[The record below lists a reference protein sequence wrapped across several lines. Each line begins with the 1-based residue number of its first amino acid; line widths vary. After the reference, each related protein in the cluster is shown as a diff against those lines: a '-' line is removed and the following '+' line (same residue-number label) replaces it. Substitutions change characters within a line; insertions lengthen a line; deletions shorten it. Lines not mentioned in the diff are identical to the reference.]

1 MNSPKDPKKQKTQNT
16 GTPEPGPHSTVPL
29 RGKEL
34 FRDITAMN
42 QGLRRDVFTTESLPV
57 SILGK
62 RLATI
67 DLTAS
72 LHPNTHVNKDG
83 KVWTQGML
91 DRGAGVT
98 SYFDNMGSPMLL
110 PKNLSLDRATLE
122 GRAIKTLANE
132 DYLPQ
137 SKVSSSTQEEH
148 KYAGGIAIASLLEDV
163 TAKRGL
169 NFDNVGSALR
179 AEMMA
184 AKWGM
189 QSARLKDEKT
199 PDSVPYAQDQLGKFP
214 QLGNLRM
221 GKEAL
226 GRGASDLW
234 DKLQGGGEAANSV
247 LALHLGTE
255 DGKGSIHQAHLAAYD
270 AARQR
275 FEDKWALAQRNS
287 AEAGKWWNNTAMK
300 TPLQEN
306 NKEALGQQYLAR
318 KLARHGIVPD
328 HTPQTREE
336 HHLPTAPQGLRGGDF
351 FAGIRDLGNGAKA
364 KVPGDPEVFAQAR
377 IPFEMTAEKQ
387 TLPRVEGEF
396 AGKFNIGTAPGGR
409 FWGEMS
415 GKGRLTSDATGTL
428 TLAEG
433 EEQQLAQGKAMSFAN
448 ATFVGTTNGR
458 LEGKHSGGFAGTFE
472 GSYQG
477 NIDVAGTFS
486 TKTRKRGPD
495 YWTQGMLEP
504 MGDSS
509 YFTEEGHANVI
520 PEHLSW
526 NRALAESRT
535 MKHLSDTNYGAK
547 KDGYNSLD
555 ANTSQWGS
563 LTMGSFLEDVTG
575 QRALSFQDTGSALRA
590 KTMAAKWSM
599 KSARELGEQGDDQL
613 QDFSLSALAALPQLG
628 KSTWPEKHEGVA
640 FGAAGTSLQLAEGGK
655 GGKRVKQHYLGTSSK
670 LGSIAQAHLEAR
682 NTAAARF
689 TQKWTMAPA
698 EAGKWWQTNQHL
710 AGNREAM
717 GQQYIA
723 DKLQRHGISAYS
735 AAGTRTKGFTD

>member
-16 GTPEPGPHSTVPL
+16 GTPEPGPRSTVPL

-57 SILGK
+57 SIPGK
-62 RLATI
+62 GRETI
-67 DLTAS
+67 NLTAS

-98 SYFDNMGSPMLL
+98 SYFDNMGSPKLL
-110 PKNLSLDRATLE
+110 PENLSLDRATLE
-122 GRAIKTLANE
+122 GRAIKTLASG

-137 SKVSSSTQEEH
+137 DKVSSSTQEEH

-179 AEMMA
+179 AELMA

-189 QSARLKDEKT
+189 QSARQKDEKA
-199 PDSVPYAQDQLGKFP
+199 PDSVPYAQGQLGKFP
-214 QLGNLRM
+214 QLGNLNM
-221 GKEAL
+221 SPKAL

-234 DKLQGGGEAANSV
+234 DKLQGGGEAANSI
-247 LALHLGTE
+247 LAAHLGTE

-275 FEDKWALAQRNS
+275 FEDKWALAQRNP
-287 AEAGKWWNNTAMK
+287 AEAGKWWSNTAMK

-306 NKEALGQQYLAR
+306 NKETLGQQYLER
-318 KLARHGIVPD
+318 KLTRHGIVPD
-328 HTPQTREE
+328 HTPQTREA

-351 FAGIRDLGNGAKA
+351 FAGIRDLGNGIKA
-364 KVPGDPEVFAQAR
+364 KDPGDPEVFAQAQ
-377 IPFEMTAEKQ
+377 IPFEMNVEKRQ
-387 TLPRVEGEF
+387 LPEVKGEF
-396 AGKFNIGTAPGGR
+396 DGKFNMDTKPSGYFRGT
-409 FWGEMS
+409 MS
-415 GKGRLTSDATGTL
+415 GDGRLISKINGTL
-428 TLAEG
+428 TQAGGKEHRPKKEG
-433 EEQQLAQGKAMSFAN
+433 AMDFKN
-448 ATFVGTTNGR
+448 ATFKGSTNGR
-458 LEGKHSGGFAGTFE
+458 LEGKHSGSFSGTFE

-477 NIDVAGTFS
+477 SIDVAGTFS

-520 PEHLSW
+520 PGHLSW

-555 ANTSQWGS
+555 ADTSQWGS

-575 QRALSFQDTGSALRA
+575 QRALGFQDTGSALRA
-590 KTMAAKWSM
+590 KTMAAKWGM
-599 KSARELGEQGDDQL
+599 KSARELGEQGGDQL

-628 KSTWPEKHEGVA
+628 KATWPEKHEDVA
-640 FGAAGTSLQLAEGGK
+640 FGAAGASLQLAEGGK
-655 GGKRVKQHYLGTSSK
+655 GGKRVKQHHLGTSSK

-682 NTAAARF
+682 NAAAARF

-717 GQQYIA
+717 SQQYIT
-723 DKLQRHGISAYS
+723 DKLQRHGISIYS
-735 AAGTRTKGFTD
+735 ATGKRTKGFTD